1 MNPENP
7 IKDGLV
13 EPIGIRKPQKSIKM
27 DRSKKSGRRA
37 KQKPDNSR
45 QSSLVRSLSRIF
57 SGVDPVKIGKHNP
70 MKSMRQSFDKRQAK
84 KKRKRKIAYQSKRLN
99 RMRAA

>member
-7 IKDGLV
+7 INDGLV

-45 QSSLVRSLSRIF
+45 QSSLVVQSDHSYSGSVNSKSMAASCCLENPALVSIF
-57 SGVDPVKIGKHNP
+57 SQRGSP
-70 MKSMRQSFDKRQAK
+70 
-84 KKRKRKIAYQSKRLN
+84 
-99 RMRAA
+99 